1 MTPADA
7 REPFVRYEQDGRIV
21 TLTLNRPEARNAI
34 ATHEDCEELAGAF
47 ERANDDPAVSCLI
60 LTGAGSA
67 FSAGGNIKAMKERN
81 GIGRSTPP
89 TPLAPTT
96 SAAFSASPG
105 RCGRAR
111 FRPSPP

>member
-47 ERANDDPAVSCLI
+47 ERANDDPDQIDVPVRSRL
-60 LTGAGSA
+60 A
-67 FSAGGNIKAMKERN
+67 FANHSL
-81 GIGRSTPP
+81 P
-89 TPLAPTT
+89 
-96 SAAFSASPG
+96 SAAAIQEKLHKRVVMHRVGYLVG
-105 RCGRAR
+105 RLRLGRRHAR
-111 FRPSPP
+111 L